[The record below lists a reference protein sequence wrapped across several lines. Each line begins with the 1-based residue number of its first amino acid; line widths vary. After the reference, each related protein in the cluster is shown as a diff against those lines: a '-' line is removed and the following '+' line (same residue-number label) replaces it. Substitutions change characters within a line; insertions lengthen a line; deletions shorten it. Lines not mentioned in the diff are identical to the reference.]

1 MAVVVR
7 AARALLLLAAMMA
20 ISRVAADAGTVLLH
34 ADMIHVTMERFSGG
48 VRIRSLPLLSAAAH
62 VLSTMYHVVADISI
76 LI

>member
-1 MAVVVR
+1 MTVVVC

-34 ADMIHVTMERFSGG
+34 ADMMHVIIEVLIGG
-48 VRIRSLPLLSAAAH
+48 VSIRSRALLSAAAC
-62 VLSTMYHVVADISI
+62 VSSMMYRVVAGISM